1 MGTKKLKPIKIKL
14 NNGTA
19 GGMYIVLT
27 EDEVRYTKTG
37 ETRPPNRI
45 YKIEIAVEAMHH
57 NKRCRGKSLF
67 SIPKGTSISK
77 AVGSLLGKREDMK
90 KTLKENGT
98 LKSERKMIKS
108 IKTTD
113 RTFDSLYVAWIE
125 GKKINKRA
133 RTISSYE
140 AVYRTHLIPLKRKII
155 DDITEDD
162 IQNIINTMINNGK
175 SPSLIYFVKV
185 VTKQI
190 LELYDVRLNWKRIIL
205 PAVQNTRSFDGDDEQ
220 AKLIAKTLLGYK
232 HPVARGVFAFLLSG
246 RRINETLQLE
256 HSNINYNRN
265 TFTLPAEI
273 TKNKTEATFELSPLL
288 LSSIKSQKTT
298 SGKIFTVSSRTIRY
312 HFDKAMTSINVHGMV
327 LHDLR
332 SMVAVTAL
340 RNGADIYAVSKM
352 LAHKLLSTTEKRYL
366 GDHTERAVE
375 AQRTFSALLE
385 APDEVIDVDVVVEDE
400 FAALKRIYPDAPDEK
415 IQSIIRIMNNKA
427 LK

>member
-1 MGTKKLKPIKIKL
+1 MGTQKLKPVKIKL

-19 GGMYIVLT
+19 GGMYIILT
-27 EDEVRYTKTG
+27 EDEIRYTKTG

-67 SIPKGTSISK
+67 TIAKGTSISK
-77 AVGSLLGKREDMK
+77 AVGSLLGNRESMK
-90 KTLKENGT
+90 ITLKEKGT
-98 LKSERKMIKS
+98 LKSDRKIAKT
-108 IKTTD
+108 IKTSD
-113 RTFDSLYVAWIE
+113 RNFTSLYTAWIE

-133 RTISSYE
+133 RTISLYE
-140 AVYRTHLIPLKRKII
+140 GVYKNHLDSLKKKVI
-155 DDITEDD
+155 DEITEDD
-162 IQNIINTMINNGK
+162 IQNIINTMINKGK
-175 SPSLIYFVKV
+175 SPSLIYSVKV
-185 VTKQI
+185 VVKQV
-190 LELYDVRLNWKRIIL
+190 LELYDVRLNWKRIVL
-205 PAVQNTRSFDGDDEQ
+205 PTVENNRSFDGDDAQ
-220 AKLIAKTLLGYK
+220 AKLIAKTLLGYQ
-232 HPVARGVFAFLLSG
+232 HPVARSVFAFLLTG
-246 RRINETLQLE
+246 RRINETLQLK

-265 TFTLPAEI
+265 TFTLPASI
-273 TKNKTEATFELSPLL
+273 TKSKTEVTFELSPLL
-288 LSSIKSQKTT
+288 LSAIKTQKTT
-298 SGKIFTVSSRTIRY
+298 TGKIFTVSSRTIRY

-375 AQRTFSALLE
+375 AQQTFAALLDT
-385 APDEVIDVDVVVEDE
+385 PDELIDVDVVEDE
-400 FAALKRIYPDAPDEK
+400 FTALKKIYPNASDEQ
-415 IQSIIRIMNNKA
+415 IHSIIRIMNNEV